1 MENAPI
7 LSDEDVVNG
16 ICLQFVQMLKEEVHQ
31 QPELAIGRWRIES
44 EWTGQTGSVSRIKKS
59 QIGGDDLVRN
69 FEVRMDQPHE
79 LCGGNAYATP
89 QEHLIAAIAGCLI
102 ANFSAVCAQRHI
114 ELSRLEVNVSG
125 TTDMRGLYD
134 ISSFKSSGFKDIQFE
149 IEVAGNASDEEL
161 FEIFEYVKEISPNL
175 SCFGQA
181 TPFASELVISSQ

>member
-1 MENAPI
+1 MENAPL

-16 ICLQFVQMLKEEVHQ
+16 ICLQFVQMLKEEVQQ

-44 EWTGQTGSVSRIKKS
+44 EWTGQTSSVSCIKKS

-69 FEVRMDQPHE
+69 FEISMDQPHE
-79 LCGGNAYATP
+79 LCGGNTSASP

-114 ELSRLEVNVSG
+114 ELYRLKVNVSG

-134 ISSFKSSGFKDIQFE
+134 ISSFKSAGFKDIRFE
-149 IEVAGNASDEEL
+149 LEVTGNASDEDL
-161 FEIFEYVKEISPNL
+161 LGVFEYVKVISPNL
-175 SCFGQA
+175 SCFGNA
-181 TPFASELVISSQ
+181 TPCVTELVISS